1 MLKAVLIY
9 DGECSVCLKAVEWV
23 RDRSLPG
30 AFEFLS
36 CHSEELSKQFP
47 SIEKAACLQA
57 MHLVLPDGT
66 VLVGER
72 AMPEIL
78 RRLRNYRQAAVLF
91 GLPGAGMV
99 SRVFYRW
106 FAKNRGHLSKPFP
119 IFSPSEKRDSQER
132 DLHNQLKNKLGK

>member
-72 AMPEIL
+72 AMPEIF
-78 RRLRNYRQAAVLF
+78 RRLPRYRWCASLF
-91 GLPGAGMV
+91 RFPGAAFL
-99 SRVFYRW
+99 SRLFYRL
-106 FAKNRGHLSKPFP
+106 FAKNRHHFDKITFP
-119 IFSPSEKRDSQER
+119 AP
-132 DLHNQLKNKLGK
+132 